1 MEKYRNEDYL
11 KKEIMQ
17 QSRHLFVYGYN
28 TDYRSQ
34 FLQSMEK
41 DYPVQA
47 DSDRPVALYFDTFG
61 MPKIDFNQG
70 DKNQYLIEAMSREYL
85 HFTIASKILERT
97 MELDKTILDSRLSRL
112 IYLTNIS
119 KNNGY
124 PEIETIEDLLR
135 EVKTSRNYYYQSYI
149 YYVKGLI
156 ENVSIDDISVPFMQ
170 LEMFVSQYKEAMNI
184 DSYLGIILDK
194 KRPLAISSV
203 QAINNLIGGRIN
215 KDISIKVVTEP
226 DDWETYRDVN
236 GQFIEATH
244 DYGNVE
250 LDDSYK
256 AYMKILK
263 R

>member
-1 MEKYRNEDYL
+1 MEKYKNEDYL
-11 KKEIMQ
+11 KKEIME

-34 FLQSMEK
+34 FLQSLEK
-41 DYPVQA
+41 DYPIQV
-47 DSDRPVALYFDTFG
+47 DSGSPIALYFDTFG
-61 MPKIDFNQG
+61 MPKIDFNKK

-85 HFTIASKILERT
+85 HFTIVSKILERT
-97 MELDKTILDSRLSRL
+97 IELDKTILDSRLSRL
-112 IYLTNIS
+112 ISLTNIS
-119 KNNGY
+119 KNKGY

-135 EVKTSRNYYYQSYI
+135 EVKKSRDFYYQSYI
-149 YYVKGLI
+149 NYVKGLI
-156 ENVSIDDISVPFMQ
+156 ENVSINDISVPFMQ
-170 LEMFVSQYKEAMNI
+170 LEMFASQYKETMNI
-184 DSYLGIILDK
+184 DSYFGIILDK

-226 DDWETYRDVN
+226 DDWGTYKDGN
-236 GQFIEATH
+236 GQFIEALH
-244 DYGNVE
+244 DYGDVE

-256 AYMKILK
+256 SYMKRLK